1 MHFELHWNI
10 LNKKDMEKSCMQPN
24 KYGLTGKGVGVAV
37 IDTGIFP
44 HPDFDNRITVFRDYI
59 MNRRY
64 PYDDNGHG
72 THVAGII
79 AGNGRRSKGKYC
91 GVAPGCTLAALKVL
105 DKKGNGRKK
114 DVLQALR
121 WVQRN
126 RERYGIR
133 IINISVG
140 STEQDI
146 SLHDSLIKAV
156 DAAWD
161 DGLVVITAAGNM
173 GPMPGTITAPGS
185 SRKVIT
191 VGSGDMLVSNQGIS
205 GRGPTREC
213 ICKPDIVAPGN
224 QIISC
229 APFGGYARKSGTSMS
244 TPQISGA
251 AALALEADPL
261 LTNVDIKMLLRD
273 SARDLGFE
281 KNQQG
286 WGEFCL
292 DKFLKNVYN

>member
-1 MHFELHWNI
+1 
-10 LNKKDMEKSCMQPN
+10 MQPN
-24 KYGLTGKGVGVAV
+24 KYGLTGKGIGVAV

-44 HPDFDNRITVFRDYI
+44 HADFDNRIVVFRDYI
-59 MNRRY
+59 LNRRT

-79 AGNGRRSKGKYC
+79 GGSGKKSGGRYA
-91 GVAPGCTLAALKVL
+91 GVAPGCTLIAVKVL
-105 DKKGNGRKK
+105 DVKGNGRKK
-114 DVLQALR
+114 DVLQALE
-121 WVQRN
+121 WVRRN
-126 RERYGIR
+126 KKRYGIR
-133 IINISVG
+133 IVNISVG
-140 STEQDI
+140 STEQEKE
-146 SLHDSLIKAV
+146 LHDSLIRAV
-156 DAAWD
+156 EAAWD
-161 DGLVVITAAGNM
+161 DGLVVVTAAGNM
-173 GPMPGTITAPGS
+173 GPMPGSITAPGS

-191 VGSGDMLVSNQGIS
+191 VGSGDMLVSHQGIS

-213 ICKPDIVAPGN
+213 VCKPDIVAPGN

-229 APFGGYARKSGTSMS
+229 AVTGGYTAKSGTSMS

-261 LTNVDIKMLLRD
+261 LTNVEIKMLLRD
-273 SARDLGFE
+273 SVRDLGFE

-286 WGEFCL
+286 WGEFLL